1 MQNNFYSYGC
11 LAVMGSM
18 TQVLRAQKILADA
31 AVRAEV
37 VKADSAHTRRG
48 CAYALSYPCSQE
60 GNVRAILS
68 SAGIRVRDFYRENAD
83 DLSR

>member
-1 MQNNFYSYGC
+1 MQSGYYGC

-18 TQVLRAQKILADA
+18 TQAMHAQKVLAAA

-60 GNVRAILS
+60 NNVRTILS
-68 SAGIRVRDFYRENAD
+68 GAGIRVRDYYREDAD

>member
-18 TQVLRAQKILADA
+18 TQVLRAQKVLSDA

-60 GNVRAILS
+60 NNVRTILS
-68 SAGIRVRDFYRENAD
+68 TAGIRVRDFYREDAE
-83 DLSR
+83 

>member
-1 MQNNFYSYGC
+1 MQNDFYSYGC

-18 TQVLRAQKILADA
+18 TQTLRAQKVLSEA
-31 AVRAEV
+31 AVRAEI

-60 GNVRAILS
+60 NNVRTILS
-68 SAGIRVRDFYRENAD
+68 SAGIRVRDFYREEKE
-83 DLSR
+83 

>member
-11 LAVMGSM
+11 LAVIGSV
-18 TQVLRAQKILADA
+18 TQTLRAQKVLLGA

-60 GNVRAILS
+60 NNVRTILS
-68 SAGIRVRDFYRENAD
+68 GAGIRVRDFYREDAD
-83 DLSR
+83 DLS

>member
-1 MQNNFYSYGC
+1 MQNNIYSKGC

-18 TQVLRAQKILADA
+18 TQVLRAQKALSDA
-31 AVRAEV
+31 AVHAEV

-60 GNVRAILS
+60 NNVRTILS
-68 SAGIRVRDFYRENAD
+68 SAGIRVRDFYREDAK
-83 DLSR
+83 

>member
-1 MQNNFYSYGC
+1 MKNNFYSYGC

-18 TQVLRAQKILADA
+18 TQVLRAQKVLSDA
-31 AVRAEV
+31 AVRADV

-60 GNVRAILS
+60 NNVRTILS
-68 SAGIRVRDFYRENAD
+68 SAGIRVRDLYREEKE
-83 DLSR
+83 

>member
-1 MQNNFYSYGC
+1 MKNNFYSYGC

-18 TQVLRAQKILADA
+18 TQVLRAQKVLADA
-31 AVRAEV
+31 AVRADV

-60 GNVRAILS
+60 NNVRTILS
-68 SAGIRVRDFYRENAD
+68 SAGIRVRDFYREEKE
-83 DLSR
+83 

>member
-1 MQNNFYSYGC
+1 MQNNIHFQGC
-11 LAVMGSM
+11 LAVVGSM
-18 TQVLRAQKILADA
+18 TQVLRAQKVLAGA
-31 AVRAEV
+31 AVRADV

-60 GNVRAILS
+60 NNVRSILS
-68 SAGIRVRDFYRENAD
+68 GAGIRVRDFYREDAD

>member
-11 LAVMGSM
+11 LAVIGSV
-18 TQVLRAQKILADA
+18 TQTLRAQKVLLGA
-31 AVRAEV
+31 AIRAEV

-60 GNVRAILS
+60 NNVRTILS
-68 SAGIRVRDFYRENAD
+68 GAGIRVRDFYREDAD
-83 DLSR
+83 DLS

>member
-11 LAVMGSM
+11 LAVLGSI
-18 TQVLRAQKILADA
+18 TQVLRAQKVLADA

-60 GNVRAILS
+60 NNVRTVLS
-68 SAGIRVRDFYRENAD
+68 GAGIRVRDYYRED
-83 DLSR
+83 VK

>member
-1 MQNNFYSYGC
+1 MQSGFYGC

-18 TQVLRAQKILADA
+18 TQAMRAQKVLAGA

-60 GNVRAILS
+60 NNVRTILS
-68 SAGIRVRDFYRENAD
+68 GAGIRVRDYYREDAD
-83 DLSR
+83 DLS

>member
-1 MQNNFYSYGC
+1 MQNNFYSTGC

-18 TQVLRAQKILADA
+18 TQAMRAQKVLAGA

-48 CAYALSYPCSQE
+48 CAYALSYPCVQD
-60 GNVRAILS
+60 GNVRTILL
-68 SAGIRVRDFYRENAD
+68 SAGIRARDFYREDAD

>member
-1 MQNNFYSYGC
+1 MQTGFYSYGC

-18 TQVLRAQKILADA
+18 TQAMRAQKVLSDA

-60 GNVRAILS
+60 SNVRTILS
-68 SAGIRVRDFYRENAD
+68 SAGIRVRDFYREGTE
-83 DLSR
+83 

>member
-1 MQNNFYSYGC
+1 MQNDFYSYGC

-18 TQVLRAQKILADA
+18 TQALRAQKVLSNA

-60 GNVRAILS
+60 NNVRTILAT
-68 SAGIRVRDFYRENAD
+68 AGIRVHDFYREDAE
-83 DLSR
+83 

>member
-1 MQNNFYSYGC
+1 MQNDFYSFGC

-18 TQVLRAQKILADA
+18 TQVQRAQKVLSDA

-60 GNVRAILS
+60 NNVRTILS
-68 SAGIRVRDFYRENAD
+68 SAGIRVRDFYREEKE
-83 DLSR
+83 

>member
-18 TQVLRAQKILADA
+18 TQVLRAQKVLSEA

-60 GNVRAILS
+60 NNVRTILS
-68 SAGIRVRDFYRENAD
+68 TAGIRVRDFYREDAE
-83 DLSR
+83 

>member
-1 MQNNFYSYGC
+1 MQSGFYGC

-18 TQVLRAQKILADA
+18 TQAMRAQKVLAGA

-60 GNVRAILS
+60 NNVRTILS
-68 SAGIRVRDFYRENAD
+68 GAGIRVRDYYREDAD

>member
-1 MQNNFYSYGC
+1 MQNDFYSFGC

-18 TQVLRAQKILADA
+18 TQVLRAQKVLSDA

-37 VKADSAHTRRG
+37 VKADSAYTRRG

-60 GNVRAILS
+60 NNVRTILS
-68 SAGIRVRDFYRENAD
+68 GAGIRVRDYYREDAK
-83 DLSR
+83 

>member
-1 MQNNFYSYGC
+1 MQTDYYEC

-18 TQVLRAQKILADA
+18 TQVLRAQKVLAGA

-60 GNVRAILS
+60 NNVRTILS
-68 SAGIRVRDFYRENAD
+68 SAGIRVLDFYREDTN
-83 DLSR
+83 DLPR

>member
-1 MQNNFYSYGC
+1 MQNNIYSQGC

-18 TQVLRAQKILADA
+18 TQVLRAQKVLASA
-31 AVRAEV
+31 AIHAEV

-48 CAYALSYPCSQE
+48 CAYALSYPCPQE
-60 GNVRAILS
+60 NNVRTILS
-68 SAGIRVRDFYRENAD
+68 EAGIRVRDYYREDAD

>member
-1 MQNNFYSYGC
+1 MQSNFNEC

-18 TQVLRAQKILADA
+18 TQAMRAQKVLAGA
-31 AVRAEV
+31 AVRADV

-48 CAYALSYPCSQE
+48 CAYALSYPCAQE
-60 GNVRAILS
+60 NNVRSILAG
-68 SAGIRVRDFYRENAD
+68 AGIRVREYYREDAD